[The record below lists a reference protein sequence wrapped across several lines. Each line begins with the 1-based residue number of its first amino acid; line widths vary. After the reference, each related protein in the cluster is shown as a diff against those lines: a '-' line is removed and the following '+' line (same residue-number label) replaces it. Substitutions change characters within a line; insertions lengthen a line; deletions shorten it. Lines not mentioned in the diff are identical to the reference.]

1 MVLKRKR
8 SESELGSVF
17 ISTPRLDGG
26 CFNFDALSAMD
37 TARRGF
43 FASRLST
50 ASHLPGRTMKRFRD
64 NRPSESEIHQH
75 TLDVLYSAQRWPN
88 EPHYAPP
95 QSPKI
100 VHADAPIQAHTQ
112 SHHGCQQRSLHSFWN
127 LPGPAIS
134 TSSLTSSPASSAMSP
149 PSPAIAPRS
158 IPTDCED
165 CGAGLGGGDHDVMM
179 DVDGY
184 GSGVE
189 DQACARMGTR
199 EASHAGSWYEEDA
212 EELSSQLD
220 EFLDRV
226 PASVDDNVFPI
237 PGARVIIA
245 PHAGYSYSGPCA
257 AWAYKA
263 LDLRSAKRVF
273 ILGPSHTYYLRGC
286 ALTTF
291 DKYETPFGDLVVDKA
306 TTSELKQT
314 GKFSEMPT
322 RREVDEHS
330 LEMHIPYL
338 WKRLEQTFGSDSNKY
353 PPIVPIL
360 VGNASEQDEKSWGQL
375 LSQYLKDPE
384 TAWIVSSDFCHWG
397 SRFSYRPEFHD
408 GEIRDL
414 DKPGTQ
420 GAKYGVL
427 QAVPDWSKAAEDSA
441 GPKIHE
447 VIKVLDQMAMDAV
460 ESGAHS
466 EFYQVIRETRNTVCG
481 RHPIG
486 VMMAALEAVA
496 KEGLKEGKGKFN
508 FVQYQRSN
516 LVKKDWDFS
525 VSYASAYAVV

>member
-17 ISTPRLDGG
+17 SSAQPLPSG
-26 CFNFDALSAMD
+26 CFNFDSVSAMD

-43 FASRLST
+43 FAPRLST
-50 ASHLPGRTMKRFRD
+50 PSYLPSRTVKRFRD
-64 NRPSESEIHQH
+64 NRPSESEVHQH
-75 TLDVLYSAQRWPN
+75 TLDVLYSAQRR
-88 EPHYAPP
+88 PHHERQYTPP
-95 QSPKI
+95 ESPKI
-100 VHADAPIQAHTQ
+100 ASVEATLHAQTETY
-112 SHHGCQQRSLHSFWN
+112 HGSQQRSLHSFWN
-127 LPGPAIS
+127 LPGPTTS
-134 TSSLTSSPASSAMSP
+134 TSSLASSPASSSMSSP
-149 PSPAIAPRS
+149 PPALAPRG
-158 IPTDCED
+158 THTNCED
-165 CGAGLGGGDHDVMM
+165 CGAGLGGGDD
-179 DVDGY
+179 D
-184 GSGVE
+184 
-189 DQACARMGTR
+189 MGTR
-199 EASHAGSWYEEDA
+199 EASHAGTWYEEDA

-220 EFLDRV
+220 HFLGRV
-226 PASVDDNVFPI
+226 PVTLDDTQLPI
-237 PGARVIIA
+237 QGARVIIA

-291 DKYETPFGDLVVDKA
+291 DKYETPFGDLVVDRA
-306 TTSELKQT
+306 TTAELRQT
-314 GKFSEMPT
+314 GRFSDMPA

-338 WKRLEQTFGSDSNKY
+338 WKRLEQTFGSDGSKY

-360 VGNASEQDEKSWGQL
+360 VGNASEEEEKSWGQL
-375 LSQYLKDPE
+375 LSQYLTDPE

-397 SRFSYRPEFHD
+397 SRFSYRPKFHD
-408 GEIRDL
+408 GVIRDL
-414 DKPGTQ
+414 DQPRGQ
-420 GAKYGVL
+420 GAKDDVL
-427 QAVPDWSKAAEDSA
+427 QVTPDWSEAAED
-441 GPKIHE
+441 PERPEIHE
-447 VIKVLDQMAMDAV
+447 VIRVLDQLAMDAV

-466 EFYQVIRETRNTVCG
+466 EFYKVIRQTRNTVCG

-486 VMMAALEAVA
+486 VMMAALEAVS
-496 KEGLKEGKGKFN
+496 KDGLEEEKSKFS

-516 LVKKDWDFS
+516 LVKKERDFS